1 MKSQLLKVSVF
12 STCLAGVGLLQAQNV
27 TVVPADPVPATA
39 GGPDVEAAVDTS
51 SWDAMVTPD
60 RVEKLLIEAVK
71 NSKLRPFQ
79 KIRANIVLKTN
90 FAPKL
95 KQQLVL
101 NTTSKLLEEG
111 KISND
116 SGELVALVDWD
127 SILDFITKLLPLLL
141 QLIDLFG

>member
-1 MKSQLLKVSVF
+1 MKNQLFKASVF
-12 STCLAGVGLLQAQNV
+12 STCLVGVGLLQAQNV
-27 TVVPADPVPATA
+27 TVVPADPAPASA
-39 GGPDVEAAVDTS
+39 GGPEVEVAVDTS